1 MKDKKKSLMRELK
14 GTIFLLSTAMLAMWF
29 LFYAYMHNILKSYIT
44 ENMEQVSAEIINEL
58 DKTFLQL
65 EEVSFAL
72 AKDDEIISLMKSD
85 SSLEFHN
92 RTNEIEHILEQV
104 IVDKSFMDNIVFLN
118 YSGDFYRYSGNIS
131 NIGISRMT
139 NILTKNKITKH
150 IQLQLDDS
158 RYIGYVTN
166 IYFQQEDIGK
176 IVMLMDETD
185 IYRLFSQLAKT
196 ESMKIALAAEGEII
210 VTNDEVM
217 LGKSMSEQT
226 SQTKY
231 YLTKRVG
238 FTPFELLI
246 SYENADRKISLVF
259 LIAMSMMAMLLLLI
273 LRVFLHFWRG
283 KFFIPLQ
290 TVILE
295 VESFESGKEEILM
308 LTGMEHFDGLIRG
321 INNMIERIE
330 LKEKEVYE
338 ATYFLQEAEIRKQ
351 KALIVSLKKQI
362 SAHFTV
368 NVLNIIKALSAS
380 GENEKAGLLCDG
392 LSFLLRYANAGDHFI
407 SGMDE
412 FFVLEKYV
420 DIMKIR
426 YPNRFEAEIEMEDNL
441 EEIEIPR
448 MLLQP
453 IIENSIIHG
462 FSNKNESE
470 KGLIHVYCDMESS
483 TLRIIIEDD
492 GEGID
497 EEELINIQEQL
508 RKAEE
513 DDPIEGLSHIA
524 IINIQRRIFSYFGKE
539 YGLTIESAK
548 KQGTTVTIKLPLK
561 HRGF

>member
-29 LFYAYMHNILKSYIT
+29 LFYVYMHNVLKSYIT
-44 ENMEQVSAEIINEL
+44 ENMEQVSTEIITEL

-72 AKDDEIISLMKSD
+72 AENEEIISLMKSN

-92 RTNEIEHILEQV
+92 KTFAIEQILEQ
-104 IVDKSFMDNIVFLN
+104 ILVDKSFMDNIVFYN
-118 YSGDFYRYSGNIS
+118 YTGDFYRYSGNIS

-166 IYFQQEDIGK
+166 IYVEKEDIGK

-185 IYRLFSQLAKT
+185 IYRLFSQLAKND
-196 ESMKIALAAEGEII
+196 SMKIALAAEGEII
-210 VTNDEVM
+210 VTNDEAM
-217 LGKSMSEQT
+217 LGKRIVDQT
-226 SQTKY
+226 SLTKY

-238 FTPFELLI
+238 FTPFELFV
-246 SYENADRKISLVF
+246 SYDNADRKISIIF
-259 LIAMSMMAMLLLLI
+259 LIAMSMMALLLILI

-283 KFFIPLQ
+283 KFFTPLQ

-330 LKEKEVYE
+330 LKEKEIYE
-338 ATYFLQEAEIRKQ
+338 ATYSLQDAEIRKQ

-426 YPNRFEAEIEMEDNL
+426 YPNRFEVEIDMEDIL

-453 IIENSIIHG
+453 IMENSIIHG

-470 KGLIHVYCDMESS
+470 KGMIHVYCIIESS
-483 TLRIIIEDD
+483 TVKIIIEDD
-492 GEGID
+492 GEGIED
-497 EEELINIQEQL
+497 EELMSIQEQI
-508 RKAEE
+508 RNAEE
-513 DDPIEGLSHIA
+513 DAPIEGLSHIA
-524 IINIQRRIFSYFGKE
+524 IVNIQRRIHSYFGKGF
-539 YGLTIESAK
+539 GLTIESIK
-548 KQGTTVTIKLPLK
+548 KQGTNVTIILPLK
-561 HRGF
+561 HRGL